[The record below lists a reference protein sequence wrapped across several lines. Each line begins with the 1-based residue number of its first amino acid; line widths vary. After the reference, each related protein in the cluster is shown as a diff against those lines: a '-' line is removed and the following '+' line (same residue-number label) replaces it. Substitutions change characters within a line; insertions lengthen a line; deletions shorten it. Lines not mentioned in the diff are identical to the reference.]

1 MTQQETIMDL
11 VRANNGIL
19 TTARAVENGIS
30 RGVLGY
36 MVKQGTLLRA
46 SRGVYTLPDVWDDD
60 FLNLQTRFKRG
71 VFSHETA
78 LFLWNLTDRTPTAYH
93 MTFPRT
99 TIF

>member
-36 MVKQGTLLRA
+36 MVKQGTLLLGYGGLPLT
-46 SRGVYTLPDVWDDD
+46 SRFSPLRFRPPNSTLPVPSV
-60 FLNLQTRFKRG
+60 T
-71 VFSHETA
+71 
-78 LFLWNLTDRTPTAYH
+78 
-93 MTFPRT
+93 
-99 TIF
+99 